1 MDRKEIVKLNILKT
15 GNDGEGI
22 AYLNNQPV
30 YIYGAAEGEEVEAEI
45 EKNNRGAL
53 VGKILKIIKGSPKR
67 VEVSA
72 SFSETIGLPLI
83 HLTYPATLEYKYKKI
98 VFHVKGKLRKHINP
112 KTFKHFEG
120 TLNPLNY
127 RNETTVLFK
136 QINKAIEWGL
146 YRPNTNLVEPTNNL
160 ISQDELITSFLNYFK
175 KALSEVNFPV
185 VDKKPFG
192 LFAVSVRKAT
202 NSDLAV
208 NLHVYGEHN
217 FKALTNLIY
226 SSEFSLKQFG
236 VFVYKDKTTK
246 QHEADY
252 RLLKGQYFFN
262 TNFLN
267 KNYYVTANSF
277 FQLNYHTFQNIIAY
291 IKDFKIFR
299 PTDILLDAFSGVGVF
314 GLELAGKVK
323 EVYCV
328 ELIKDQVLALKKNIY
343 ENKIQNTKAVVSNVL
358 TWVDYKKHDF
368 DVMLFDPPRTGLG
381 ETVCRFICA
390 KKPRNVVYVSCNVE
404 TLVKDLK
411 MLAEEYEI
419 TSIKGFDMFPYTAH
433 VETVALLTKKNTT
446 KQSAR

>member
-30 YIYGAAEGEEVEAEI
+30 YVYGAAEGEEIEAQI
-45 EKNNRGAL
+45 ERNNRGVL
-53 VGKILKIIKGSPKR
+53 VGKIIKIIQKSPKR
-67 VEVSA
+67 TEVSA

-83 HLTYPATLEYKYKKI
+83 HLAYPATLEYKYKKI
-98 VFHVKGKLRKHINP
+98 VFHVKGKIRKHVNP
-112 KTFKHFEG
+112 KTFKHFESA
-120 TLNPLNY
+120 LNPLNY

-136 QINKAIEWGL
+136 HINKAIEWGL
-146 YRPNTNLVEPTNNL
+146 YRPNTNLVEPANNL
-160 ISQDELITSFLNYFK
+160 ISQDELITCFLNYFK
-175 KALSEVNFPV
+175 KTLSEIDFPV
-185 VDKKPFG
+185 VDKKPYG

-202 NSDLAV
+202 NLDLAV
-208 NLHVYGEHN
+208 NLHVYGEHD
-217 FKALTNLIY
+217 FKKLINYIY
-226 SSEFSLKQFG
+226 SSEFSFKQFG
-236 VFVYKDKTTK
+236 VFIYRDKSTK
-246 QHEADY
+246 QNTAEY

-267 KNYYVTANSF
+267 KNYYITANSF
-277 FQLNYHTFQNIIAY
+277 FQLNYSTFQNIITY

-314 GLELAGKVK
+314 GLELASKVK

-343 ENKIQNTKAVVSNVL
+343 ENKIANAKAVVSNVL

-381 ETVCRFICA
+381 ETVCSFICQ

-411 MLAEEYEI
+411 MLVEEYEI

-433 VETVALLTKKNTT
+433 VETVALLTKKDA
-446 KQSAR
+446 KMSQI

>member
-22 AYLNNQPV
+22 AYLNNQPI
-30 YIYGAAEGEEVEAEI
+30 YIYGAAEGEEIEAEI

-53 VGKILKIIKGSPKR
+53 VGKILKIIQKSPKR
-67 VEVSA
+67 AEVLA

-112 KTFKHFEG
+112 KTFKRFEG
-120 TLNPLNY
+120 ASNPLNY

-136 QINKAIEWGL
+136 QINKVIEWGL
-146 YRPNTNLVEPTNNL
+146 YKPNTNLVEPTDNL
-160 ISQDELITSFLNYFK
+160 ISQDVLITSFLNYLK
-175 KALSEVNFPV
+175 NVLNEVNFPV
-185 VDKKPFG
+185 VDKKTSG

-217 FKALTNLIY
+217 YKALINLIY

-246 QHEADY
+246 QHNADY

-267 KNYYVTANSF
+267 KSYYITANSF
-277 FQLNYHTFQNIIAY
+277 FQLNYHTFQSMINY
-291 IKDFKIFR
+291 IKDFKIFK

-314 GLELAGKVK
+314 GLELANKVK

-328 ELIKDQVLALKKNIY
+328 ELVKDQVLALKKNIY
-343 ENKIQNTKAVVSNVL
+343 ENKVPNTKAVVSNVL

-368 DVMLFDPPRTGLG
+368 DVMLFDPPRTGLC
-381 ETVCRFICA
+381 ETVCKFICT

-433 VETVALLTKKNTT
+433 VETVALLTKKSNN
-446 KQSAR
+446 S

>member
-30 YIYGAAEGEEVEAEI
+30 YIYGAVEGEEVEAEI

-53 VGKILKIIKGSPKR
+53 IGKTLKIIKRSPKR
-67 VEVSA
+67 AEVSA
-72 SFSETIGLPLI
+72 SYSETIGLPLI

-120 TLNPLNY
+120 ALNPLNY

-160 ISQDELITSFLNYFK
+160 ISQYELITSFLNYFK
-175 KALSEVNFPV
+175 KALNEVNFLV
-185 VDKKPFG
+185 VDKKPLG

-202 NSDLAV
+202 NLDLAV

-236 VFVYKDKTTK
+236 VFVYKDKNTK

-252 RLLKGQYFFN
+252 ILLKGQYFFN

-267 KNYYVTANSF
+267 KNYYITIHFKTCLHTSKTSKYLDQLTSF
-277 FQLNYHTFQNIIAY
+277 
-291 IKDFKIFR
+291 
-299 PTDILLDAFSGVGVF
+299 
-314 GLELAGKVK
+314 
-323 EVYCV
+323 
-328 ELIKDQVLALKKNIY
+328 
-343 ENKIQNTKAVVSNVL
+343 
-358 TWVDYKKHDF
+358 
-368 DVMLFDPPRTGLG
+368 
-381 ETVCRFICA
+381 
-390 KKPRNVVYVSCNVE
+390 
-404 TLVKDLK
+404 
-411 MLAEEYEI
+411 
-419 TSIKGFDMFPYTAH
+419 
-433 VETVALLTKKNTT
+433 
-446 KQSAR
+446 